1 MRGIQN
7 MRSDL
12 ELINK
17 VLEKM
22 PNKYEAMIVAAKRA
36 RELNAGSRPLIQSDA
51 AKPTTMALIEIAD
64 GAVVAGIKPREIMPV
79 EIDKRELL
87 PSTELALE
95 ELDSETEDLIASEI
109 PEIQVVDED
118 LDDFDDDDINF
129 DHIEIDDSFE
139 ENLDDAILDEE
150 ESQVE
155 S

>member
-1 MRGIQN
+1 

-36 RELNAGSRPLIQSDA
+36 RELNAGSRPLIQS
-51 AKPTTMALIEIAD
+51 MALIEIAD

>member
-1 MRGIQN
+1 

-17 VLEKM
+17 VLEKI
-22 PNKYEAMIVAAKRA
+22 PNKYEAMIVAARRA
-36 RELNAGSRPLIQSDA
+36 RELNAGSRPLIPSDA

-64 GAVVAGIKPREIMPV
+64 GSIVAGPFKPREIMAF

-87 PSTELALE
+87 PSTASALE
-95 ELDSETEDLIASEI
+95 GLDSETEEIIASEI
-109 PEIQVVDED
+109 PEIQGVNED

-139 ENLDDAILDEE
+139 ENLDDAILDDDNLDEKE
-150 ESQVE
+150 
-155 S
+155 

>member
-1 MRGIQN
+1 

-17 VLEKM
+17 VLEKI
-22 PNKYEAMIVAAKRA
+22 PNKYEAMIVAARRA
-36 RELNAGSRPLIQSDA
+36 RELNDA

-64 GAVVAGIKPREIMPV
+64 GSIVAGPFKPREIMAF

-87 PSTELALE
+87 PSTASALE
-95 ELDSETEDLIASEI
+95 GLDSETEEIIASEI
-109 PEIQVVDED
+109 PEIQGVNED

-139 ENLDDAILDEE
+139 ENLDDAILDDDNLDEKE
-150 ESQVE
+150 
-155 S
+155 

>member
-1 MRGIQN
+1 

-36 RELNAGSRPLIQSDA
+36 RELNAGSRPLIPSDA

-95 ELDSETEDLIASEI
+95 DLDSETEDLIASEI

-139 ENLDDAILDEE
+139 ENLDDDNLDDDNLDEKE
-150 ESQVE
+150 
-155 S
+155 